1 MTRMHFDDKVAKLHF
16 IITMVIDVWR
26 K

>member
-16 IITMVIDVWR
+16 IISMVIDVWR